1 MRFSSRMARLLM
13 IAALLLAL
21 SLVAAACGS
30 EGGDAPTGTA
40 SEIAGKVFTEAGVEP
55 FGPTTSITN
64 DQEMEYFLG
73 STNYPEFTDTAIVQ
87 PMISIDAR
95 ILYIL
100 KVATEKDAAATMD
113 QLEEDV
119 DPARLVCVQ
128 FSMDDVAMSSR
139 DTVVFMVI
147 DADHDQR
154 NALASAFDAI
164 E

>member
-1 MRFSSRMARLLM
+1 MARLLM

-73 STNYPEFTDTAIVQ
+73 STNYPEFSDTAIVQ

-95 ILYIL
+95 MLYIL
-100 KVATEKDAAATMD
+100 KVASDKDASAVME
-113 QLEEDV
+113 QLRIDV
-119 DPARLVCVQ
+119 DPTRLICVA
-128 FSMDDVAMSSR
+128 FSEDDVAMKSR
-139 DTVVFMVI
+139 GDVVYMVI

-154 NALASAFDAI
+154 DALTEAFETID
-164 E
+164 